1 MPQAIMCL
9 CLMRMNA
16 LTNPLRQAI
25 TDVLKNPVQTD
36 KVFSVARVNTFC
48 GIEVQPRWWYTDKLS
63 RLYARQHFQ
72 YSDLKVHE
80 SLNQYGKPS
89 MVLDGYL
96 KHLTNDNLHHF
107 Y

>member
-1 MPQAIMCL
+1 MCS
-9 CLMRMNA
+9 
-16 LTNPLRQAI
+16 
-25 TDVLKNPVQTD
+25 KNPVQTD

-107 Y
+107 FIKKYPI